1 MAVLT
6 FEKIT
11 LGCILIAIAVADIA
25 IPHDEEFIWFHGG
38 VNSPSGK
45 PTGTGLIFNETI
57 ELVLGDDAVLVAELL
72 YLHPLASG
80 FVLPLFEVVGEDI
93 VIDG

>member
-6 FEKIT
+6 FEEIT
-11 LGCILIAIAVADIA
+11 LGCILTAIAVADIA
-25 IPHDEEFIWFHGG
+25 IPHDEKFVWFHGG
-38 VNSPSGK
+38 VNSPSVF
-45 PTGTGLIFNETI
+45 PTGTGLIFDETI

-72 YLHPLASG
+72 YLLPFASG
-80 FVLPLFEVVGEDI
+80 FVFPLLDIVGEDI